1 MRDLVSR
8 HRVRLV
14 YPLPQDLWIVK
25 LPQSAAD
32 AVTRRKSPKH
42 RGAIDVFSE
51 LVSFP
56 DLMTH
61 PNFELDVVVTGEE
74 TVWRLDGRRRWRR
87 RGWVTVERRLLSV
100 YDTAQLR
107 GPADYASMI
116 PAGLP
121 AEFVTADLAPAIGR
135 PRHVAQQMAYC
146 LRKSGLIEKVGR
158 GATPS
163 CTRRRDGAQPE
174 LDGPLCSRSR
184 RTISSCWAR
193 ASGEPEPPRPVVR
206 RARSIGVEPARFGS
220 AASAP
225 CASSVFTADAQR
237 VRTARWRGATPL
249 LSSALGSA
257 PALMSAAIVAAC
269 ARGFQVGAPGTPS
282 QA

>member
-1 MRDLVSR
+1 MGVVQSPAAGRNRSVCIAASVGILNEGHLHASLRERYLEAGDVAEASLDGYIVDILRPGLIIEVQTANFSCIARKMRDLVSR

-14 YPLPQDLWIVK
+14 YPVPRDLWIVK
-25 LPQSAAD
+25 LPQSEAD
-32 AVTRRKSPKH
+32 GVTRRKSPKH

-56 DLMTH
+56 ELITH

-107 GPADYASMI
+107 GPADYAAMI

-146 LRKSGLIEKVGR
+146 LRKSGLIEKVGAR
-158 GATPS
+158 GNAIVYAKA
-163 CTRRRDGAQPE
+163 RRVPRTN
-174 LDGPLCSRSR
+174 R
-184 RTISSCWAR
+184 R
-193 ASGEPEPPRPVVR
+193 PPVGT
-206 RARSIGVEPARFGS
+206 RARR
-220 AASAP
+220 
-225 CASSVFTADAQR
+225 QR
-237 VRTARWRGATPL
+237 IAV
-249 LSSALGSA
+249 
-257 PALMSAAIVAAC
+257 
-269 ARGFQVGAPGTPS
+269 
-282 QA
+282 